1 MGYFNKAAYSGFT
14 RHYGNCYTYYAVAS
28 ALLTRAGIENIEIH
42 RNSTTNPQYWNLVKM
57 DGAWYHFDTCPQPA
71 GHKLE
76 VFLLKDSQVR
86 AFTLGYYYNF
96 DLTKFP
102 ATPK

>member
-42 RNSTTNPQYWNLVKM
+42 RNSTTNPHYWNLVKM
-57 DGAWYHFDTCPQPA
+57 DGAWYHLDTCPQPA
-71 GHKLE
+71 GHSLE
-76 VFLLKDSQVR
+76 VFLLKDAEVR
-86 AFTLGYYYNF
+86 AFSLAYYYNF
-96 DLTKFP
+96 DLTQFP